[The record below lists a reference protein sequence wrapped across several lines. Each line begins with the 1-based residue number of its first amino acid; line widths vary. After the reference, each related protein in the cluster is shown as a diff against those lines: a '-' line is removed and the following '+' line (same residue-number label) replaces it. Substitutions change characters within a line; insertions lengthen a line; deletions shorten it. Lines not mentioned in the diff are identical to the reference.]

1 MRRFR
6 IIAAVIC
13 LLCGIHLNAQQ
24 IVIDP
29 SQIAASATNAAEQI
43 DYMLDQLGELAHL
56 GEQMNSMREHIDN
69 VFGED
74 GIGGKAIGILEDLGT
89 LKRLT
94 EAFNSTVGMT
104 ETYAKQM
111 QDLQRFRLTDANIML
126 NYLNTMKDYAEMAVE
141 TARKLLGTLGFSKKE
156 KKDELEK
163 IVSELEKEMER
174 TQQKMQMEIEATI
187 FAEGLTEFVEQIDAQ
202 MGADDFVIA
211 KQVYGSQSTAT
222 SSSLSVISIL
232 FVLAAGILAG
242 FAFWIFSRGGIAGDP
257 TADEI
262 ILRVVTGFI
271 FGMALLR
278 LVTIITGQT
287 I

>member
-1 MRRFR
+1 MKRFR
-6 IIAAVIC
+6 IVAAVAI
-13 LLCGIHLNAQQ
+13 LLSGAHLHAQQ

-56 GEQMNSMREHIDN
+56 GDQMNSMREHIDN

-74 GIGGKAIGILEDLGT
+74 GIGGKTISVLEDLGT

-94 EAFNSTVGMT
+94 EAFNSTIGMT
-104 ETYAKQM
+104 ETYVQQM
-111 QDLQRFRLTDANIML
+111 QELQRFRLTDANIML
-126 NYLNTMKDYAEMAVE
+126 NYLTTMQDYAELALE

-163 IVSELEKEMER
+163 LVGELE
-174 TQQKMQMEIEATI
+174 QKMKQTEQKIQMEVEATI
-187 FAEGLTEFVEQIDAQ
+187 FAEGLTEFVEQIDSQ
-202 MGADDFVIA
+202 MGADDFVLS
-211 KQVYGSQSTAT
+211 KQVYGSQHTAT
-222 SSSLSVISIL
+222 SSSLNVISLL
-232 FVLAAGILAG
+232 FILAAGVLSG

-278 LVTIITGQT
+278 LISIITGVT
-287 I
+287 